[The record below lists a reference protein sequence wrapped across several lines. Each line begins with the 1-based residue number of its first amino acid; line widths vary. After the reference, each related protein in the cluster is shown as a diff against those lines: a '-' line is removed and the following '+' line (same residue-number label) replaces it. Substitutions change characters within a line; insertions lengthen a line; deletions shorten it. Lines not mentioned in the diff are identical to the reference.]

1 MPLITVVRETHLRFS
16 VIAAAGFI
24 ILCGCAGSPR
34 DAFDATQAAQA
45 QPAGFHD
52 IRVSPQDPGLA
63 TRLEQD
69 LRQGL
74 QTNPNAEISILS
86 LSGGGADGAFGIGVL
101 TGWSDR
107 GDRPLFSVVTGV
119 STGALIAPFAYL
131 GSQYDAELKEAYFG
145 EDTTNLLQSKGL
157 AAFFSPGAYSSSGL
171 KARVAKYVTVNMV
184 EAIAAE
190 NSKGRRLQIGT
201 TSLDTQMGVIW
212 DLGAIASQGVAQG
225 EAGKTRARDLIRE
238 VLVASASIPGAFAP
252 TFIPASFTQ
261 GGASHELQEMHVD
274 GSVTMPLFI
283 LPESML
289 TWQVPPDVALN
300 AQLYVLIN
308 GNVNP
313 RFAFTKYGTLDIISR
328 SIDTMARAQAR
339 ATLLGI
345 QSFSSRNGFKVSVA
359 HLPDDFQGGGLM
371 AFDADSMRRVYE
383 EGYTLARSGHVFHGK

>member
-1 MPLITVVRETHLRFS
+1 MKFS
-16 VIAAAGFI
+16 VIAAAGFVL
-24 ILCGCAGSPR
+24 LCGCAGSPR
-34 DAFDATQAAQA
+34 ETFEAKQAAMA

-52 IRVSPQDPGLA
+52 IRVSPEDPGLA

-74 QTNPNAEISILS
+74 QTNPSAEISILS

-101 TGWSDR
+101 SGWSER
-107 GDRPLFSVVTGV
+107 GDRPQFSVVTGV

-131 GSQYDAELKEAYFG
+131 GPKYDAELKEAYFG
-145 EDTTNLLQSKGL
+145 EETANLLQSKGL

-171 KARVAKYVTVNMV
+171 KARVAKYVSVPLV
-184 EAIAAE
+184 EAIADE
-190 NSKGRRLQIGT
+190 NNKGRRLQIGT
-201 TSLDTQMGVIW
+201 TNLDSQMGVIW
-212 DLGAIASQGVAQG
+212 DIGAIASQGVAQG
-225 EAGKTRARDLIRE
+225 EAGKRRARDLIRE
-238 VLVASASIPGAFAP
+238 ILVASASIPGAFAP
-252 TFIPASFTQ
+252 TFIPASFTKE
-261 GGASHELQEMHVD
+261 GAPHELQEMHVD

-300 AQLYVLIN
+300 ARLYVLIN

-313 RFAFTKYGTLDIISR
+313 RFTFTKYGTLDIISR

-345 QSFSSRNGFKVSVA
+345 QSFSSRNGVKVSVA
-359 HLPDDFQGGGLM
+359 SLPDDFKGGGLM
-371 AFDADSMRRVYE
+371 AFDPDSMRRVYE
-383 EGYTLARSGHVFHGK
+383 EGYSLARSGSVFHDK